1 VKSAPCAATVTTPIP
16 VWPGR
21 VSLNGGLLA
30 AARIMLPKMQSAM
43 LARASSDWKATG
55 MQAISS
61 IVRPASAQDAAAC
74 VAIYSPYVENTVIS
88 WEIEVP
94 SVEEMASRIASA
106 QKAHEWLVLE
116 HDDQVIGFAYGHA
129 LNRLPSHKWSA
140 ETGIYVSG
148 DHHRAGAGRQLY
160 TQVLR
165 RLTERGYRR
174 AFAGITQPNE
184 ASNSF
189 HRSFGFQDIGLY
201 RRVEWKH
208 NSWHDVA
215 WMQLDLL
222 GPADPD
228 EPPGPII

>member
-1 VKSAPCAATVTTPIP
+1 
-16 VWPGR
+16 
-21 VSLNGGLLA
+21 
-30 AARIMLPKMQSAM
+30 
-43 LARASSDWKATG
+43 

-61 IVRPASAQDAAAC
+61 SVRSASPQDAAAC
-74 VAIYSPYVENTVIS
+74 VSIYRPYVENTVIS

-94 SVEEMASRIASA
+94 SVDEMASRIASA

-129 LNRLPSHKWSA
+129 LNRLPSYKWST

-148 DHHRAGAGRQLY
+148 DHHGAGCGRKLY

-165 RLTERGYRR
+165 RLTEHGYRR

-184 ASNSF
+184 ASNAF
-189 HRSFGFQDIGLY
+189 HRSFGFQDAGLY

-208 NSWHDVA
+208 NNWHDVA

-222 GPADPD
+222 GPTDQD
-228 EPPGPII
+228 GPPGPII